1 MAERAV
7 IKVCGVEFAYDAVKA
22 LDGVSLAVDE
32 GEFLGLLGPN
42 GSGKTTLLRCLT
54 GILKPKVGAVLLDG
68 REVLSMKAAEV
79 AKKMAVVPQ
88 DTTTTFDFTVLDVV
102 LMGRHPHLGRLGRET
117 EKDLEA
123 VQRAMKL
130 TGVWHLADRSI
141 NELSGGEKQRVFIAR
156 ALAQEPKV
164 LLLDEPT
171 THLDLNHQLEIM
183 DLLEKLRAEQEL
195 TIIAVLHDLN
205 LAARY
210 CSQLVLMSHGR
221 IRAMGPVEEVLRE
234 DIIREVYGVEVE
246 VRKHPITGSL
256 YVVPLSTMK
265 SRRAAKTKMRVHVI
279 CGGGTGTPVLRKLVM
294 EGFEVSVGVVSVLD
308 SDYEAARALGVK
320 VIAEAP
326 FSPISDEAYIRNL
339 EAATEA
345 DLIVVTDAPY
355 GRGNLRNLEVA
366 LRAASQGIKVGL
378 LIDYK
383 SFPSTRDFTGGEATK
398 LLRESLK
405 YNNVFVANTVED
417 LMRGV
422 NLKGERAE
430 PRLTSEASRL

>member
-1 MAERAV
+1 VAERAV

>member
-265 SRRAAKTKMRVHVI
+265 SRRAAKTKM
-279 CGGGTGTPVLRKLVM
+279 
-294 EGFEVSVGVVSVLD
+294 
-308 SDYEAARALGVK
+308 
-320 VIAEAP
+320 
-326 FSPISDEAYIRNL
+326 
-339 EAATEA
+339 
-345 DLIVVTDAPY
+345 
-355 GRGNLRNLEVA
+355 
-366 LRAASQGIKVGL
+366 
-378 LIDYK
+378 
-383 SFPSTRDFTGGEATK
+383 
-398 LLRESLK
+398 
-405 YNNVFVANTVED
+405 
-417 LMRGV
+417 
-422 NLKGERAE
+422 
-430 PRLTSEASRL
+430 

>member
-1 MAERAV
+1 
-7 IKVCGVEFAYDAVKA
+7 
-22 LDGVSLAVDE
+22 
-32 GEFLGLLGPN
+32 
-42 GSGKTTLLRCLT
+42 
-54 GILKPKVGAVLLDG
+54 
-68 REVLSMKAAEV
+68 
-79 AKKMAVVPQ
+79 
-88 DTTTTFDFTVLDVV
+88 
-102 LMGRHPHLGRLGRET
+102 
-117 EKDLEA
+117 
-123 VQRAMKL
+123 
-130 TGVWHLADRSI
+130 
-141 NELSGGEKQRVFIAR
+141 
-156 ALAQEPKV
+156 
-164 LLLDEPT
+164 
-171 THLDLNHQLEIM
+171 
-183 DLLEKLRAEQEL
+183 
-195 TIIAVLHDLN
+195 
-205 LAARY
+205 
-210 CSQLVLMSHGR
+210 
-221 IRAMGPVEEVLRE
+221 E